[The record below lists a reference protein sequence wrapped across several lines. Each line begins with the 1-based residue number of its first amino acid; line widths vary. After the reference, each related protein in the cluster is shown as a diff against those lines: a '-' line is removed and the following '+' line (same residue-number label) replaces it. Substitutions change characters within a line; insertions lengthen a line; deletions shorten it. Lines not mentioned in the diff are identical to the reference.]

1 MNISKIKTNTKIILM
16 VSFILSLLVTIPNI
30 TRISSVYGTYIFNA
44 VVTETVTRFIIF
56 FFLSWYLF
64 FHNSRLGSKISKEIT
79 KSIIL
84 AIAAYLVCVFIQS
97 LLSLNLAKMSGFMIF
112 QFLVVFTVSLL
123 SCEVYKLYNRQTEIE
138 QENEMLKIETLQSR
152 CDALTNQINPHF
164 FFNTLNTMSSLI
176 RENLREKSLEY
187 IDKLSVVF
195 RYILQSEKKGL
206 VTLEEELKFLE
217 SYRFLLEVR
226 YENKFRIITNIKDI
240 YYKYELPV
248 LSFLPL
254 IENAVKHNVISSSNP
269 MDVNIFTEKDSL
281 VISNRVVEKLETGE
295 ESGIGLKNLD
305 NRFSLLTG
313 KNIIIKRDNDNF
325 NVILPLLK
333 PFAIN

>member
-1 MNISKIKTNTKIILM
+1 
-16 VSFILSLLVTIPNI
+16 
-30 TRISSVYGTYIFNA
+30 
-44 VVTETVTRFIIF
+44 
-56 FFLSWYLF
+56 
-64 FHNSRLGSKISKEIT
+64 
-79 KSIIL
+79 
-84 AIAAYLVCVFIQS
+84 VFIQS

>member
-1 MNISKIKTNTKIILM
+1 MNVASVKTNTKIILI
-16 VSFILSLLVTIPNI
+16 VSFILSLLISIPNI
-30 TRISSVYGTYIFNA
+30 TRLLSTYGTYMFSP
-44 VVTETVTRFIIF
+44 VLTETGTRFLIV

-64 FHNSRLGSKISKEIT
+64 FTNSREGSKISKEIT
-79 KSIIL
+79 KSVIMTV
-84 AIAAYLVCVFIQS
+84 AAYLVCIFIQS
-97 LLSLNLAKMSGFMIF
+97 LLSLSLAKMSGILIF
-112 QFLVVFTVSLL
+112 QFFVVLAVSLL
-123 SCEVYKLYNRQTEIE
+123 ACEVYKLHNRQTVIE
-138 QENEMLKIETLQSR
+138 QENEMLKIESLQSR

-206 VTLEEELKFLE
+206 VPLDEELKFLE

-226 YENKFRIITNIKDI
+226 YENKFRIITDI
-240 YYKYELPV
+240 DPVYYKYLLPV

-254 IENAVKHNVISSSNP
+254 VENAVKHNVISTSHP
-269 MDVNIFTEKDSL
+269 MDVSIFIEEGSV
-281 VISNRVVEKLETGE
+281 VISNSIQEKIDSPEV
-295 ESGIGLKNLD
+295 SGIGLKNLD

-313 KNIIIKRDNDNF
+313 YRIGINKTDNKF
-325 NVILPLLK
+325 EVILPLVEPVNK
-333 PFAIN
+333 